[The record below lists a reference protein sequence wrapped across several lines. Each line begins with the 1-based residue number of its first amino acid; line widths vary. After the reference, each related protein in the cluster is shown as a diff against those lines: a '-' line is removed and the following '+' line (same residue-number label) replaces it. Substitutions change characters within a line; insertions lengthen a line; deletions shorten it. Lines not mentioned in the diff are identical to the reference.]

1 MVLFVPMSKRR
12 GRGRAAWLQV
22 MQGLVASKPAK
33 IRITTRPSPEPVQ
46 PSACRSPTDYQLAFF
61 FFFFL
66 LPKASNSFHRTGI
79 FLLFQVPQRSGL
91 AQPTLRGAAVFNRFF
106 FVNSF
111 YCVSWRRTGRW

>member
-61 FFFFL
+61 FFFSSSQRPL
-66 LPKASNSFHRTGI
+66 TASTGLEFSSFFRCHKG
-79 FLLFQVPQRSGL
+79 LAWLNPLCEVPQFLTG
-91 AQPTLRGAAVFNRFF
+91 FF
-106 FVNSF
+106 L
-111 YCVSWRRTGRW
+111 